1 MRLGSTCSRT
11 TAWLAILAMALNAL
25 WPLIANAKPAGVE
38 SLFEV
43 CTTQGFK
50 SVAGDPA
57 GAPDDSGEKHLQ
69 PHCPLCSFGTDKVAS
84 VPPSFTQFL
93 EPVVFRIGMLE
104 SATVAEPRNALFRF
118 PARPRD
124 PPLQS

>member
-69 PHCPLCSFGTDKVAS
+69 PHCPLCSYGTDKVF
-84 VPPSFTQFL
+84 VPPSSPL
-93 EPVVFRIGMLE
+93 VVEPAAAAGC
-104 SATVAEPRNALFRF
+104 ATASVTASEPPSSDVHT
-118 PARPRD
+118 PAHPRA
-124 PPLQS
+124 PPFSS